1 MDESTVKRES
11 WATKVGA
18 ILSLIG
24 VAVGLGNVWRF
35 PYMLGKFGGAA
46 FLLIYLLLV
55 ISIGV
60 PALWVELS
68 IARRARSGPAT
79 AFIKVGLPGGKYVGV
94 LLVLVAIMAVSYYL
108 VVIGWVFWYFMASL
122 TGMYAEINAGSF
134 FMNTLGNVPLQAAMD
149 AITLAVCGVIL
160 LGGVRK
166 GIERASKTIMPFFY
180 LSFVIL
186 MIRSLTLPGAAGG
199 LTYYLRPDWSMITP
213 MTFLASLGQVFF
225 SLGLGSTW
233 IFIYGSYL
241 SEDQDLVSAG
251 IWTAFGD
258 TGASFIAGLVVLPA
272 VFAFGI
278 DPSSGPPLLFITLPE
293 VFKLIPGGMI
303 FAALFFLALFLVAIL
318 SAVPGFEI
326 VVDAFREWFGWDR
339 KRTTIFMLVLEFLLG
354 LPTMIDVNFIMYND
368 IFWGSTML
376 PIGSLIAIITFTW
389 VLGRSKAFE
398 ELSKGSKTKFDGLL
412 GTIVFNWLKYIVPI
426 FMILVLVWGWYSF
439 LTS

>member
-1 MDESTVKRES
+1 MSESVVKRES
-11 WATKVGA
+11 WATKIGA
-18 ILSLIG
+18 VLSLIG

-46 FLLIYLLLV
+46 FLLMYLLLV
-55 ISIGV
+55 VSIGV

-68 IARRARSGPAT
+68 IARRARSGPAK
-79 AFIKVGLPGGKYVGV
+79 AFIKVGVPGGKYIGL

-108 VVIGWVFWYFMASL
+108 VVIGWVFWYFLASI
-122 TGMYAEINAGSF
+122 TNMYAEINAGSF
-134 FMNTLGNVPLQAAMD
+134 FEGILGSVPIQAVMD
-149 AITLAVCGVIL
+149 AVTLAVCGVIL
-160 LGGVRK
+160 LGGVRR
-166 GIERASKTIMPFFY
+166 GIERASKIIMPFFY
-180 LSFVIL
+180 LSFFVL
-186 MIRSLTLPGAAGG
+186 LVRVLTLPGAADG
-199 LTYYLRPDWSMITP
+199 LSYYLRPDWSLLTP

-241 SEDQDLVSAG
+241 SDNQDLVSAG

-258 TGASFIAGLVVLPA
+258 TGAAFIAGLVVLPA

-278 DPSSGPPLLFITLPE
+278 DPSSGPSLLFITLPE

-303 FAALFFLALFLVAIL
+303 FAALFFFALFLVAIL

-326 VVDAFREWFGWDR
+326 VIDAFREWFGWSR

-354 LPTMIDVNFIMYND
+354 LPTMLDVNFITYND

-389 VLGRSKAFE
+389 VLDRSKAFE
-398 ELSKGSKTKFDGLL
+398 ELHKGSKIKFDGLL
-412 GTIVFNWLKYIVPI
+412 GAVIYNWLKYVVPI
-426 FMILVLVWGWYSF
+426 FMILVLIWGWYSF